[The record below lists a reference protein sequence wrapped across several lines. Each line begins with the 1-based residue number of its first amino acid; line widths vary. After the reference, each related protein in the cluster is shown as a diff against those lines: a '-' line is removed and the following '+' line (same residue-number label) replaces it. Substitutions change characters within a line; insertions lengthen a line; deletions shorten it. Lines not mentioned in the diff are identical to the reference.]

1 MRSKTILVTRAD
13 MEKFVK
19 GQLRQA
25 ISNAP
30 TDLQV
35 EAFGASPEGIHL
47 LCVSSKWPDVETPE
61 EFNLVMKMPG
71 SR

>member
-1 MRSKTILVTRAD
+1 MRSKTILVTLGD
-13 MEKFVK
+13 MEKFIK

-30 TDLQV
+30 VDLKV
-35 EAFGASPEGIHL
+35 ESWGASPDGIHL
-47 LCVSSKWPDVETPE
+47 LCTSSKWPDVETPE
-61 EFNLVMKMPG
+61 EFQLVMKMPG